1 MYIITFSLL
10 IKPNMFV
17 FTFLIIIMIY
27 ISNFELSSEKNVNIK
42 FSAISKQMEMTQL
55 VNSDILSMKE
65 TNMKLKTTI

>member
-27 ISNFELSSEKNVNIK
+27 ISNFELSSV
-42 FSAISKQMEMTQL
+42 L
-55 VNSDILSMKE
+55 MKCVSV
-65 TNMKLKTTI
+65 K